1 LEELDL
7 EFAGCNQDR
16 RGRLC
21 IHFRTVPAPDGPGT
35 QEVKNADLQKEDF
48 MHTQVEL
55 GSNPQGDIPRPAAT
69 FPESLMIAN
78 APGSAVAV
86 LGTAPSAMNHRLEEI
101 VRELLIELGVDV
113 HDQHFRRTPA
123 RVARLYRELT
133 QGYRVQP
140 VEILTT
146 FTSNHHELIVVSDI
160 NFYSLCPHHLLI
172 YRGKMH
178 FGYVP
183 DGRIVGLS
191 KIPRLIQGM
200 AARLVVQEDLV
211 SEIAD
216 TFMAQV
222 KPLGCVV
229 RATGRHDCVAVRGVK
244 CHEAAMTTVAL
255 RGVFQEK
262 SSLTEEFHQIL
273 SASGR
278 S

>member
-1 LEELDL
+1 MVS
-7 EFAGCNQDR
+7 F
-16 RGRLC
+16 
-21 IHFRTVPAPDGPGT
+21 T
-35 QEVKNADLQKEDF
+35 
-48 MHTQVEL
+48 
-55 GSNPQGDIPRPAAT
+55 
-69 FPESLMIAN
+69 ESLLIPPVAN
-78 APGSAVAV
+78 NSAEGS
-86 LGTAPSAMNHRLEEI
+86 GTVNSAKNHRLEAI
-101 VRELLIELGVDV
+101 VRELLLELGVDI
-113 HDQHFRRTPA
+113 HDQHFRGTPA

-133 QGYRVQP
+133 HGYRIQP
-140 VEILTT
+140 AEMLTT
-146 FTSNHHELIVVSDI
+146 FASSHHELIVVSDI

-183 DGRIVGLS
+183 DGKIVGLS

-200 AARLVVQEDLV
+200 AARLIVQEDLV

-216 TFMAQV
+216 TFTAQV

-273 SASGR
+273 SASGK

>member
-1 LEELDL
+1 VPTDL
-7 EFAGCNQDR
+7 ELRPNVQR
-16 RGRLC
+16 
-21 IHFRTVPAPDGPGT
+21 
-35 QEVKNADLQKEDF
+35 E
-48 MHTQVEL
+48 
-55 GSNPQGDIPRPAAT
+55 IPRPMVSFT
-69 FPESLMIAN
+69 ESLMIPPAAN
-78 APGSAVAV
+78 NSAEAS
-86 LGTAPSAMNHRLEEI
+86 GTVNSAKNHRLEAI
-101 VRELLIELGVDV
+101 VRELLLELGVDI
-113 HDQHFRRTPA
+113 HDQHFRGTPA

-133 QGYRVQP
+133 RGYRIQP
-140 VEILTT
+140 AEILTT

-200 AARLVVQEDLV
+200 AARLIVQEDLV

-216 TFMAQV
+216 TFMAHV

-262 SSLTEEFHQIL
+262 SSLTEEFHQVL
-273 SASGR
+273 SSSGR